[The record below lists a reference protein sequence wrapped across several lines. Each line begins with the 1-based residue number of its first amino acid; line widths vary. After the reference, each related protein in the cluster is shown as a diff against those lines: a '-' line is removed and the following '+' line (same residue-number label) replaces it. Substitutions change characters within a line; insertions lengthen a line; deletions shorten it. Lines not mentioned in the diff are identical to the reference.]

1 MANRKSRQE
10 ADGKEVPVMKFS
22 NDVEKMT
29 NPGIK
34 TVYRFYK
41 KDTGKMITARYK
53 DLAKNFRKRQM
64 KSVPE
69 N

>member
-1 MANRKSRQE
+1 MAVKE

-41 KDTGKMITARYK
+41 KIREK
-53 DLAKNFRKRQM
+53 
-64 KSVPE
+64 
-69 N
+69 